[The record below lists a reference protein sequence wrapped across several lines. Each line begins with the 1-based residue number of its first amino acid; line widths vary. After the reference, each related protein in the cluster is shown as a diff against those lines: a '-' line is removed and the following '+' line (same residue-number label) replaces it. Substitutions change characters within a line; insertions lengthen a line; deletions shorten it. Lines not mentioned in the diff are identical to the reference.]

1 MKINP
6 IAVAVGAVMTLS
18 CAGLA
23 YAQTAPRPAA
33 PSQVPP
39 PQGPALAGVCILSNE
54 YAVYNSAVGKATV
67 ARLAQ
72 LNSQAEAEI
81 KGQQAAIQTDA
92 KALEAKKATLAPDSY
107 QQQGQALQAR
117 VGDLQRTAQIRQR
130 EMQLTQEKALQTFGT
145 YMDPIVR
152 QVFSQRSCSVLLN
165 ENSLIYPAPAMDITP
180 QVVQGLNAKIQ
191 SFPFD
196 REHLEQ
202 SAPVATTH

>member
-6 IAVAVGAVMTLS
+6 IAAAAGVVMALS
-18 CAGLA
+18 CAA
-23 YAQTAPRPAA
+23 MAQAQTPAKPPAA
-33 PSQVPP
+33 QTPP
-39 PQGPALAGVCILSNE
+39 PQGPSLPGVCVLSNE

-81 KGQQAAIQTDA
+81 KGEQTALQTDA
-92 KALEAKKATLAPDSY
+92 KALDAKKATLAPDSY

-117 VGDLQRTAQIRQR
+117 YTDLQRTAQLRQR

-145 YMDPIVR
+145 YMDPVVR
-152 QVFSQRSCSVLLN
+152 QVFVQRSCSVLLN
-165 ENSLIYPAPAMDITP
+165 ENALVYPAPGMDISP

-196 REHLEQ
+196 REHIDANQ
-202 SAPVATTH
+202 AAAAPK

>member
-6 IAVAVGAVMTLS
+6 IAVAAGAVMALS
-18 CAGLA
+18 CAA
-23 YAQTAPRPAA
+23 FAQAQTAPKPAA

-39 PQGPALAGVCILSNE
+39 PQGPAVTGICILSNE
-54 YAVYNSAVGKATV
+54 AAVYNSAVGKATV

-81 KGQQAAIQTDA
+81 KGQQAAIQADA
-92 KALEAKKATLAPDSY
+92 KTLDSKKTTLAPNDY
-107 QQQGQALQAR
+107 QTQGQALQTR
-117 VGDLQRTAQIRQR
+117 VQELQRTAQIRQR

-152 QVFSQRSCSVLLN
+152 QVFAQRACSVLLN

-180 QVVQGLNAKIQ
+180 QVVLGLNAKIQ

-196 REHLEQ
+196 REHLDQ
-202 SAPVATTH
+202 SATAPAAR

>member
-18 CAGLA
+18 CAGMA
-23 YAQTAPRPAA
+23 HAQTPPRPAA

-39 PQGPALAGVCILSNE
+39 PQGPSLAGVCILSNE

-72 LNSQAEAEI
+72 LNSQAEAEV
-81 KGQQAAIQTDA
+81 KGQQTAIQTDA

-145 YMDPIVR
+145 YMDPVVR
-152 QVFSQRSCSVLLN
+152 QVFTQRSCSVLLN
-165 ENSLIYPAPAMDITP
+165 ENSLIYPAPGMDITP

-196 REHLEQ
+196 REHIDQ
-202 SAPVATTH
+202 TAAAAPTR